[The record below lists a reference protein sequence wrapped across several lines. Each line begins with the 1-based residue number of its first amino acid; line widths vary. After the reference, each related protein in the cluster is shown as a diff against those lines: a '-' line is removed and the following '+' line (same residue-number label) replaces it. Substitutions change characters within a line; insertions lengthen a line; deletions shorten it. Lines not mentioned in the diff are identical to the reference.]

1 MKTIDDYMD
10 DPAIADEPR
19 ALREIHA
26 ARLMIQDERK
36 NMTMREFS
44 MAAEADA
51 IRISQKYGIPLVWA
65 DLKPVKPRA
74 AVLEL

>member
-26 ARLMIQDERK
+26 ARLMIRDERK
-36 NMTMREFS
+36 NMTASEFCQ
-44 MAAEADA
+44 AAKEDTIA
-51 IRISQKYGIPLVWA
+51 IFKKYDLPLVWS
-65 DLKPVKPRA
+65 DLKPVKPKA
-74 AVLEL
+74 AALV